1 MGSLMAGWDSPTLDP
16 QSALIERNRSLTKEE
31 INAFWTAKKETELEH
46 LKAISKLSQTIQAHA
61 FNDSDHPQNV
71 DKNSLEQ
78 LMNKSCWW
86 TKSRW
91 AFLNE
96 PPLMEGSSNN
106 YVSQFDVAKL
116 GSSKTNTTNG
126 VRA

>member
-16 QSALIERNRSLTKEE
+16 EAATIERNRSLTKEE

-46 LKAISKLSQTIQAHA
+46 LRAISKLSQTIQAH
-61 FNDSDHPQNV
+61 SQKSLGMINV
-71 DKNSLEQ
+71 DENSLEQ
-78 LMNKSCWW
+78 LMNKNCWW

-96 PPLMEGSSNN
+96 PPLMEASSNN
-106 YVSQFDVAKL
+106 YVSQFHVAKL

-126 VRA
+126 IRA

>member
-16 QSALIERNRSLTKEE
+16 ESATIERNRSLTKEE

-46 LKAISKLSQTIQAHA
+46 LRAISKLSQTIQPH
-61 FNDSDHPQNV
+61 SQKSLGMINV
-71 DKNSLEQ
+71 DENSLEQ
-78 LMNKSCWW
+78 LMNKNCWW

-96 PPLMEGSSNN
+96 PPLMEASSNN

-116 GSSKTNTTNG
+116 GSSKTNSRNG
-126 VRA
+126 IRT

>member
-16 QSALIERNRSLTKEE
+16 ESATIERNRSLTKEE
-31 INAFWTAKKETELEH
+31 INAFWNAKKETELEH
-46 LKAISKLSQTIQAHA
+46 LRAISKLSQTIQAH
-61 FNDSDHPQNV
+61 SQKSLGMISV
-71 DKNSLEQ
+71 DENSLEQ
-78 LMNKSCWW
+78 LMNKNCWW

-96 PPLMEGSSNN
+96 PPLMEASSNK

-126 VRA
+126 IRA